1 MVRGQSILEVS
12 GICKSFGPTKALRGV
27 GLKVRSGETLAL
39 IGENGAGKS
48 TLLKILSGAHLADSG
63 QMSIDGRPFHPSGPS
78 DTRQSG
84 VAMIYQ
90 ELNLAPELSVEDNL
104 LLGYPGSGGG
114 LLIRKRQ
121 RPKVLEALDT
131 VGLGG
136 LRATAIVGEQSI
148 ATQQMIEIA
157 RALVADARIILFD
170 EPTSSLPR
178 KDVAR
183 LFAIINELK
192 ERRIGM
198 VYISHFLEEVREVAD
213 RYAVLRD
220 GENVG
225 KGKMEDASDDTIVSL
240 MVGRDVKNLFPTV
253 FHRPGKP
260 WVSVK
265 ELSGSP
271 YPKKIDIQL
280 RRGEIFGIAGLVGA
294 GRTELIRTIFGLDH
308 SSAGSVSVNGKPISP
323 AIGERIK
330 AGFGFI
336 SEDRKNEGL
345 AQDLSIIDN
354 LTLSRLADYATVG
367 VLNLKK
373 RKREAEKLLERVQVK
388 CNASDQAVSQLSG
401 GNQQKVAIGR
411 ILHQQADIL
420 LMDEPTKGIDVGT
433 KAEVYQMLGE
443 LAATGKTIV
452 FVSSYLPELLAVCD
466 RIGVMARGEL
476 REVRDSV
483 DWKEDEVMRVAIG

>member
-1 MVRGQSILEVS
+1 
-12 GICKSFGPTKALRGV
+12 
-27 GLKVRSGETLAL
+27 
-39 IGENGAGKS
+39 
-48 TLLKILSGAHLADSG
+48 
-63 QMSIDGRPFHPSGPS
+63 
-78 DTRQSG
+78 
-84 VAMIYQ
+84 
-90 ELNLAPELSVEDNL
+90 
-104 LLGYPGSGGG
+104 G

-131 VGLGG
+131 VGLGD

-183 LFAIINELK
+183 LFAIINDLK

-260 WVSVK
+260 WVSVQ

-280 RRGEIFGIAGLVGA
+280 RRGEIFGIAGLVG
-294 GRTELIRTIFGLDH
+294 
-308 SSAGSVSVNGKPISP
+308 
-323 AIGERIK
+323 
-330 AGFGFI
+330 
-336 SEDRKNEGL
+336 
-345 AQDLSIIDN
+345 
-354 LTLSRLADYATVG
+354 
-367 VLNLKK
+367 
-373 RKREAEKLLERVQVK
+373 
-388 CNASDQAVSQLSG
+388 
-401 GNQQKVAIGR
+401 
-411 ILHQQADIL
+411 
-420 LMDEPTKGIDVGT
+420 
-433 KAEVYQMLGE
+433 
-443 LAATGKTIV
+443 
-452 FVSSYLPELLAVCD
+452 
-466 RIGVMARGEL
+466 
-476 REVRDSV
+476 
-483 DWKEDEVMRVAIG
+483 